1 MENRTKSSK
10 KLSLEK
16 IKSSEKAVWLLAIV
30 INAVLFGVL
39 LSTHR
44 VYFQTNDDPDVL
56 ITFSGMWLDGTPN
69 PNHAF
74 SNIIWGWLVTSL
86 YRMIPGVQWYSVL
99 MLAAMIF
106 SGIAICKCIFTVCF
120 SRQLGGWVLP
130 LLVYVSYFALVLMKL
145 TVNLQFTCA
154 ASFLVLAACAI
165 IFSSGRMTS
174 SKKIYT
180 VDWVVSFIAI
190 ILGYCIRDMAVIEIL
205 PFFVL
210 VAGFRFFEYWLLEH
224 FSWKELWPIL
234 IKIVCFLIAVVCV
247 CGLAQVVDRAEKDRL
262 ENPSFREFD
271 DYRSRFMDFPHPDY
285 DEATEFYNSLGW
297 DILRFRM
304 ITQWYFM
311 DDRLSTET
319 FKAAAEFS
327 EEYGRPDVISD
338 PLYVGMLDDGFYIHQ
353 EPTVKHMLRGIVVC
367 MIALAAFAVTAAY
380 EKEPLRGFGF
390 SALAIVAAVGF
401 ALIFVFLKQEG
412 RVLYRV
418 VVSPLAAAYLI
429 NLLCVLELWP
439 KEHRGRLR
447 LMCFGAEL
455 LVAAALLY
463 TVRIGIAV
471 TYRRV
476 SLTNA
481 RKIEQMRNVMDEY
494 AMDHPENLYIFSSTL
509 SDDNRTFL
517 YGEKAAPNTMMWG
530 GTYWHSKEYYDKINA
545 FGISEMYTQEL
556 MRDNVYL
563 FMSPLESEL
572 PYVREYL
579 RTVTNGDLILVES
592 LPYDVEVWKCVPPEE
607 EKT

>member
-30 INAVLFGVL
+30 INAVLFGIL

-44 VYFQTNDDPDVL
+44 IYFQTNDDPDVL

-106 SGIAICKCIFTVCF
+106 AGIAICKCIFTVCF
-120 SRQLGGWVLP
+120 SRQLGGWMLP
-130 LLVYVSYFALVLMKL
+130 LLVYVSYFVLVLMKL
-145 TVNLQFTCA
+145 SVNLQFTCA

-210 VAGFRFFEYWLLEH
+210 VAGFRFFEYWLLDH
-224 FSWKELWPIL
+224 ASWKELRPLL

-247 CGLAQVVDRAEKDRL
+247 CGLAQVVDRVEKERL

-271 DYRSRFMDFPHPDY
+271 DYRSRFVDFPHPEFG
-285 DEATEFYNSLGW
+285 EAKEFYESLGW
-297 DILRFRM
+297 DESRYIM
-304 ITQWYFM
+304 ISLWYFM

-367 MIALAAFAVTAAY
+367 MLALAAFAVTAAY

-509 SDDNRTFL
+509 ADDNRTFL

-545 FGISEMYTQEL
+545 FGISEMYTQDL
-556 MRDNVYL
+556 VRDNVYL
-563 FMSPLESEL
+563 YMSPLESRY
-572 PYVREYL
+572 PVVMDYL
-579 RTVTNGDLILVES
+579 RTVTNGELVLVEK
-592 LPYDVEVWKCVPPEE
+592 LPYDVEVWKCVPTAEG
-607 EKT
+607 KT